1 MYKKIISVVLIIM
14 CMFSFSN
21 VNAASQSNFI
31 DLQAYDKV
39 YTMSEDSDVSLPFIK
54 IFTDKATYD
63 KDITK
68 SGLSIASKGIELN
81 KNIKGVQ
88 VIGSNDTVQIAGTLE
103 YAVIFAANVE
113 ITGTIE
119 KDVLI
124 FAQSVFITENAKI
137 GGDVVIVANEI
148 DLKGNVAGN
157 FIASATSMTMEGN
170 VEKDFRV
177 SSETLE
183 FGEAT
188 VGNNIYIETNSE
200 LDLSDRYENAVV
212 NKIQTSVLSED
223 EKKEQTLNTVYKS
236 AIAIALFTLTYVIIK
251 KISPN
256 LFIDISNKV
265 KDNSSYA
272 IIVGVLSLVTIPI
285 VLMLLVM
292 LSIFGLSAITMP
304 LLVAYIAI
312 VIVTIALAKFITGAV
327 IYELVKDKLKVDT
340 KLKEVAT
347 LIGIYAGLYILCNIP
362 RIASIM
368 IMATILVSAG
378 IVVTAITKKN
388 KEGKV

>member
-88 VIGSNDTVQIAGTLE
+88 VIGSNDTVQVAGTLE

-212 NKIQTSVLSED
+212 NKIQTGVLSED

-256 LFIDISNKV
+256 LFTNISNKV

-285 VLMLLVM
+285 VLMLLIM

-304 LLVAYIAI
+304 LLVAYISI

-378 IVVTAITKKN
+378 IVVTAITKK
-388 KEGKV
+388 KQVK

>member
-88 VIGSNDTVQIAGTLE
+88 VIGSNDTVQVVGTLE

-212 NKIQTSVLSED
+212 NKIQASVLSED

-256 LFIDISNKV
+256 LFTNISNKV

-285 VLMLLVM
+285 VLMLLIM

-304 LLVAYIAI
+304 LLVAYISI

-378 IVVTAITKKN
+378 IVVTAITKK
-388 KEGKV
+388 KQVK

>member
-212 NKIQTSVLSED
+212 NKIQASVLSED

-256 LFIDISNKV
+256 LFTNISNKV

-285 VLMLLVM
+285 VLMLLII

-304 LLVAYIAI
+304 LLVAYISI

-378 IVVTAITKKN
+378 IVVTAITKK
-388 KEGKV
+388 KQVK

>member
-88 VIGSNDTVQIAGTLE
+88 VIGSNDTVQVAGTLE

-212 NKIQTSVLSED
+212 NKIQASVLSED

-256 LFIDISNKV
+256 LFTNISNKV

-285 VLMLLVM
+285 VLMLLIM
-292 LSIFGLSAITMP
+292 LSIFGLSAMTMP
-304 LLVAYIAI
+304 LLVAYISI

-378 IVVTAITKKN
+378 IVVTAITKK
-388 KEGKV
+388 KQVK

>member
-212 NKIQTSVLSED
+212 NKIQTSVLSDD

-256 LFIDISNKV
+256 LFTDISNKV

-285 VLMLLVM
+285 VIMLLII

-304 LLVAYIAI
+304 LLVAYISI

-378 IVVTAITKKN
+378 IVVTAITKK
-388 KEGKV
+388 KQVK

>member
-88 VIGSNDTVQIAGTLE
+88 VIGSNDTVQVAGTLE

-212 NKIQTSVLSED
+212 NKIQASVLSED

-256 LFIDISNKV
+256 LFTDISNKV

-285 VLMLLVM
+285 VLMLLII

-304 LLVAYIAI
+304 LLVAYISI

-347 LIGIYAGLYILCNIP
+347 LIGIYAALYILCNIP
-362 RIASIM
+362 RVASIM

-378 IVVTAITKKN
+378 IVVTAITKK
-388 KEGKV
+388 KQVK

>member
-88 VIGSNDTVQIAGTLE
+88 VIGSNDTVQVAGTLE

-256 LFIDISNKV
+256 LFTNISNKV

-285 VLMLLVM
+285 VLMLLIM

-304 LLVAYIAI
+304 LLVAYISI

-378 IVVTAITKKN
+378 IVVTAITKK
-388 KEGKV
+388 KQVK

>member
-88 VIGSNDTVQIAGTLE
+88 VIGSNDTVQVVGTLE

-212 NKIQTSVLSED
+212 NKIQASVLSED

-256 LFIDISNKV
+256 LFTNISNKV

>member
-88 VIGSNDTVQIAGTLE
+88 VIGSNDTVQVAGTLE

-212 NKIQTSVLSED
+212 NKIQASVLSED

-256 LFIDISNKV
+256 LFTNISNKV

-285 VLMLLVM
+285 VLMLLIM

-304 LLVAYIAI
+304 LLVAYISI

-378 IVVTAITKKN
+378 IVVTAITKK
-388 KEGKV
+388 KQVK

>member
-88 VIGSNDTVQIAGTLE
+88 VIGSNDTVQVAGTLE

-256 LFIDISNKV
+256 LFTNISNKV

-378 IVVTAITKKN
+378 IVVTAITKK
-388 KEGKV
+388 KQVK

>member
-31 DLQAYDKV
+31 DLQAYDKG

-212 NKIQTSVLSED
+212 NKIQTSVLSDD

-256 LFIDISNKV
+256 LFTDISNKV

-285 VLMLLVM
+285 VIMLLII

-304 LLVAYIAI
+304 LLVAYISI

-378 IVVTAITKKN
+378 IVVTAITKK
-388 KEGKV
+388 KQVK

>member
-256 LFIDISNKV
+256 LFTNISNKV

-285 VLMLLVM
+285 VLMLLII

-304 LLVAYIAI
+304 LLVAYISI

-378 IVVTAITKKN
+378 IVVTAITKK
-388 KEGKV
+388 KQVK

>member
-88 VIGSNDTVQIAGTLE
+88 VIGSNDTVQVAGTLE

-188 VGNNIYIETNSE
+188 VGKNIYIETNSE

-256 LFIDISNKV
+256 LFTNISNKV

-285 VLMLLVM
+285 VLMLLIM
-292 LSIFGLSAITMP
+292 LSVFGLSAITMP
-304 LLVAYIAI
+304 LLVAYISI

-378 IVVTAITKKN
+378 IVVTAITKK
-388 KEGKV
+388 KQVK